1 MIGRSGGRGTGEEM
15 RRNERRVVGGECKG
29 IGRGIASAE
38 QCNGIQALSR
48 YERLSSSSRYS
59 RYCRPTRPLCRPPL
73 SSSRAEQQQKQVR
86 DLLPARVRSCRP

>member
-38 QCNGIQALSR
+38 QCNGIQALSTSGS
-48 YERLSSSSRYS
+48 LVALGTVG
-59 RYCRPTRPLCRPPL
+59 RPTRATVQT
-73 SSSRAEQQQKQVR
+73 AE
-86 DLLPARVRSCRP
+86 

>member
-48 YERLSSSSRYS
+48 YERLSSSSR
-59 RYCRPTRPLCRPPL
+59 
-73 SSSRAEQQQKQVR
+73 
-86 DLLPARVRSCRP
+86 